1 MSVFSEPGNGDYGDK
16 TMTQKLNLSLPKRGF
31 LAGMLIIATL
41 LAMFVLA
48 SCRDHESAAIAP
60 KKTIDDSGI
69 HKTYER
75 GPATLAIDLDH
86 AKITIAD
93 RLTLTLSMTIDEDY
107 QFELPGFGEKLEQ
120 FGIVDYHTSQPVLTG
135 GNRKKISRTYIL
147 EPFLSG
153 EYKIPPMAVL
163 FWKMGEKTDPHKI
176 ETEELMV
183 RVTSLLPEK
192 MAGMKIHDIVPP
204 LPLPRSYKMW
214 MTAGVGG
221 GVLILI
227 ILGAMILYK
236 KKKAKNSVQK
246 KQIPA
251 HELAYMEL
259 SKLMEQELIEK
270 GEIKL
275 FYHQISD
282 ILRRYIEKR
291 FGLCAPEQTT
301 EEFLSSLKG
310 SKGFITHYNSLL
322 KSFLSGCDLVKF
334 AEHQP
339 SSEDIQLMFDS
350 CKAFIFQTEEQQEK
364 KE

>member
-1 MSVFSEPGNGDYGDK
+1 MYRYPLNQDSPGI
-16 TMTQKLNLSLPKRGF
+16 KRGI

-41 LAMFVLA
+41 FAMFVLP
-48 SCRDHESAAIAP
+48 SCRDNESAAIAP
-60 KKTIDDSGI
+60 KKTMDDPGI
-69 HKTYER
+69 HKIYER

-86 AKITIAD
+86 AQITIAD
-93 RLTLTLSMTIDEDY
+93 RLTLTLSMTIDENY

-120 FGIVDYHTSQPVLTG
+120 FGIIDYHTSQPVLIG
-135 GNRKKISRTYIL
+135 KNRKKVSRTYIL

-153 EYKIPPMAVL
+153 EYKISPMTVL
-163 FWKMGEKTDPHKI
+163 FWKMGEKKTDPHKV
-176 ETEELMV
+176 ETEELMI
-183 RVTSLLPEK
+183 RVNSLLPEK
-192 MAGMKIHDIVPP
+192 MASMKIHDIVPP
-204 LPLPRSYKMW
+204 LTLPRSYKMW
-214 MTAGVGG
+214 ITAGVGG

-227 ILGAMILYK
+227 LLGAMILYK
-236 KKKAKNSVQK
+236 KRKARNPVQE

-251 HELAYMEL
+251 HEQAYMEL
-259 SKLMEQELIEK
+259 SKLVEQELIEK
-270 GEIKL
+270 GEIKH

-310 SKGFITHYNSLL
+310 SKGFINHYNSLL

-339 SSEDIQLMFDS
+339 SSEDIQFMFDS
-350 CKAFIFQTEEQQEK
+350 CKAFISQSEEQQEK